1 MKVTVRYFA
10 ICRQMFNRDEEDIEL
25 PEGAILQDVL
35 DQLKEEKPEISELFE
50 TMQMSVNWQ
59 YADHE
64 TKLSNNDEVALIPPV
79 TGGSPTSRMLAE
91 HKGIRVSIS
100 RTIEEKDHCTNLV
113 CSGFVC

>member
-10 ICRQMFNRDEEDIEL
+10 ICRQMFNRDEEDIDL

-100 RTIEEKDHCTNLV
+100 RAIEEKDHCTNLV

>member
-10 ICRQMFNRDEEDIEL
+10 ICRQMFNRDEEDIDL

-59 YADHE
+59 YADHK

-91 HKGIRVSIS
+91 HRGIRVSIS
-100 RTIEEKDHCTNLV
+100 RTIEEKDYCTNLV
-113 CSGFVC
+113 YNGFVC

>member
-113 CSGFVC
+113 YNGFVC

>member
-100 RTIEEKDHCTNLV
+100 RTIEEKDYCTNLV
-113 CSGFVC
+113 YNGFVC

>member
-10 ICRQMFNRDEEDIEL
+10 VCRQMFNRDEEDIEL

-113 CSGFVC
+113 YNGFVC